1 MLTSLIQSAGYVGV
15 MLLMAL
21 QSAAVP
27 LPSEIILPFAGFLVA
42 SGSYTLLGMTLA
54 ASIGSVIGSLVLY
67 YIGYYGGRPLLEKY
81 GKYILVH
88 KNDIDMGQKFFDK
101 YGHSANFFGRMVPIV
116 RTFISF
122 PAGVSKVKIVPFIT
136 YAFAGSFI
144 WSLLLIWLGSKL
156 GENWTKVRDVLH
168 SFSLV
173 IAVLIV
179 LAIFWYVRRHLK
191 RVD

>member
-101 YGHSANFFGRMVPIV
+101 YGHSANFFGRIVPIV